1 MSNLVIETAGLSK
14 VYRSTRMRHVVAVE
28 GLDLA
33 VEAGGVHGFLGPNG
47 SGKTTTIRMLL
58 GLARPT
64 AGTMRVFDSPV
75 PSGLGA
81 VMHRVGAVVESP
93 KFLPGFT
100 GRRNLDLLARVGGLS
115 RSRVDA
121 VLEQVDLLE
130 RASDRYKGYSLGMRQ
145 RLAIAATLLK
155 EPSLLILDEPTNG
168 LDPQG
173 IRDIRQMIR
182 SLGDSGVTVLV
193 SSHILAEIEQV
204 ADSVTIVR
212 RGRLIATGP
221 VTDVVGSGVTA
232 SLRVRLADLD
242 AAASVLQSSRLA
254 VTRASDHLMV
264 DGADEPAD
272 VTRLLAEHG
281 LYVSELTPV
290 RPDLESVFLDLTRED
305 EQVVAS

>member
-64 AGTMRVFDSPV
+64 AGTMRVFDTPV

-81 VMHRVGAVVESP
+81 VMPRVGAVVESP

-264 DGADEPAD
+264 DADEPAD

>member
-81 VMHRVGAVVESP
+81 VMPRVGAVVESP

-290 RPDLESVFLDLTRED
+290 RPDLESVFLDLSRED